1 MDLSGKVAVVSGAG
15 AGIGRGVARA
25 FAAHGAR
32 VAAVDIDLETAR
44 ETAAGIDA
52 SGEEVLAVQAD
63 VGEEESVDAAFAAI
77 AAKFGQV
84 DCLLN
89 VAGIELYRE
98 FLDYSS
104 ADWDRQLA
112 VNLKSVFLCSRR
124 AVPHMQRG
132 GGGCIVSIA
141 SVQALATTGRIAPY
155 AAAKGGIIAMTRD
168 MARDLGTANI
178 RVNAICPGVIET
190 PMLERSFTDTADR
203 DAYIDKLKKALPL
216 GRIGAPADI
225 AHAAL
230 FLSSDYAS
238 YVTGVALVVDG
249 GMMSRLPLPE
259 AD

>member
-1 MDLSGKVAVVSGAG
+1 MDLSGKVAVVRGAG

-32 VAAVDIDLETAR
+32 VAAVDINLETAR

-52 SGEEVLAVQAD
+52 GGEKALAVQAD

-124 AVPHMQRG
+124 AVPHMQRCG
-132 GGGCIVSIA
+132 GGSIGSIA

-155 AAAKGGIIAMTRD
+155 AAADVGRYGIT
-168 MARDLGTANI
+168 G
-178 RVNAICPGVIET
+178 NAICPGVIQT

>member
-1 MDLSGKVAVVSGAG
+1 MDLS
-15 AGIGRGVARA
+15 
-25 FAAHGAR
+25 
-32 VAAVDIDLETAR
+32 
-44 ETAAGIDA
+44 
-52 SGEEVLAVQAD
+52 
-63 VGEEESVDAAFAAI
+63 
-77 AAKFGQV
+77 
-84 DCLLN
+84 
-89 VAGIELYRE
+89 
-98 FLDYSS
+98 
-104 ADWDRQLA
+104 
-112 VNLKSVFLCSRR
+112 
-124 AVPHMQRG
+124 
-132 GGGCIVSIA
+132 
-141 SVQALATTGRIAPY
+141 
-155 AAAKGGIIAMTRD
+155 GIIAMTRD